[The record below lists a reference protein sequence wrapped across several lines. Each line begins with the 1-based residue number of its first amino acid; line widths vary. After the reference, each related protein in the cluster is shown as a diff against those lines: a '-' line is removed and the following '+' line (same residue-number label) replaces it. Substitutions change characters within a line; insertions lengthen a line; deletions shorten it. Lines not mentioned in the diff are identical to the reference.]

1 MGMAQSV
8 SVDYRINE
16 LRAQHNTIVV
26 LAAIQKD
33 LLTPQ
38 PFDRDH
44 NRATLSG
51 KNTRIDRT
59 CGFKRVIIVQKGLS
73 TLTSFRSTVD
83 RHGLRKTVAR
93 DAHCRL
99 KKVFT
104 FKICTIKVC
113 KL

>member
-1 MGMAQSV
+1 M
-8 SVDYRINE
+8 
-16 LRAQHNTIVV
+16 IVV

-38 PFDRDH
+38 TVDRNH
-44 NRATLSG
+44 KRTTLIG

-59 CGFKRVIIVQKGLS
+59 CGSKRVIIVQKGLS
-73 TLTSFRSTVD
+73 TLTSFRSAVG

-104 FKICTIKVC
+104 FKIGTIKVC
-113 KL
+113 ELQEVYED